1 MRQDTRHTAIAG
13 PRCLPQ
19 EAEIITAM
27 TGISIYPRDRCES
40 KRIESNPTRTEQ
52 DANCPEEERI
62 FSMPL
67 NYVLEQEYIAN
78 SHRRRLEMPKVDEHI
93 GKDLILNIIFTSFR
107 FLICNITFFYFKILL
122 FCYNRKIKND

>member
-52 DANCPEEERI
+52 DANCPEEGRI

-78 SHRRRLEMPKVDEHI
+78 SHRRRLAMNQICQKLMSI
-93 GKDLILNIIFTSFR
+93 LIRI
-107 FLICNITFFYFKILL
+107 
-122 FCYNRKIKND
+122 